1 VANVVVVSKKD
12 GRSKVY
18 MGYKDLNKASLNDDF
33 PLPHVEILVDNDAK
47 SVTYSFMDE
56 FLGYNQI
63 RMAEEDKE
71 KTIFVMPWGT
81 FYYEVM
87 SFELRNAD
95 ATSIALKIN

>member
-1 VANVVVVSKKD
+1 
-12 GRSKVY
+12 
-18 MGYKDLNKASLNDDF
+18 
-33 PLPHVEILVDNDAK
+33 
-47 SVTYSFMDE
+47 MDE

>member
-1 VANVVVVSKKD
+1 VANVVVVFKKD
-12 GRSKVY
+12 GRSN

-33 PLPHVEILVDNDAK
+33 PLPHVEILVDNAAK

-63 RMAEEDKE
+63 RMAEKDKE

-81 FYYEVM
+81 F
-87 SFELRNAD
+87 
-95 ATSIALKIN
+95 TIK

>member
-12 GRSKVY
+12 GRIKVY

-33 PLPHVEILVDNDAK
+33 PLPHVEILVDNAAK

-81 FYYEVM
+81 FTIKWCH
-87 SFELRNAD
+87 SN
-95 ATSIALKIN
+95 

>member
-12 GRSKVY
+12 GRIKVY
-18 MGYKDLNKASLNDDF
+18 MSYKDLNKASLNDDF
-33 PLPHVEILVDNDAK
+33 PLPHVEILVDNAAK

-63 RMAEEDKE
+63 RMAEKDKE

-81 FYYEVM
+81 F
-87 SFELRNAD
+87 
-95 ATSIALKIN
+95 TIK